1 MSAIDHDYIYL
12 QPPCCADED
21 VGRLWCEDP
30 DPTDCDDGKHWTKYV
45 RSDIYEAMRRRVA
58 ELNSICGR
66 FSNIAYNIHQLDRPV
81 SQSDKQALKD
91 LQVEYDELQRAN
103 QIEGGKSNG
112 EASNG

>member
-45 RSDIYEAMRRRVA
+45 RSDIYESLRSRVA
-58 ELNSICGR
+58 ECE
-66 FSNIAYNIHQLDRPV
+66 
-81 SQSDKQALKD
+81 QALVNAAAWLEADTNEIARDILSGLCDSNDIYESTAHCIEKIIAPV
-91 LQVEYDELQRAN
+91 LAN
-103 QIEGGKSNG
+103 QIEGG
-112 EASNG
+112 E